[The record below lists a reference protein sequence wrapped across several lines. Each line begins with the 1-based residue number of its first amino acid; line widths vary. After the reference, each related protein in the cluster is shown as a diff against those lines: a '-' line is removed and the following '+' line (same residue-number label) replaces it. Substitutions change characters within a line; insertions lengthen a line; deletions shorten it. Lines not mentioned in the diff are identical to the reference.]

1 MNILKIYLFLKI
13 KLFEKVKMLDKNE
26 VLFVVAMK
34 DETGDF
40 FKDLD
45 LIHVGVGKVNA
56 AYHLT
61 KEITERKL
69 KNKPP
74 KYIVNFGSVGSK
86 KFHKGQLVACN
97 QFIQRDMDCTIFN
110 YKLGETP
117 AEKQIPMIIE
127 FPKVINDLE
136 YGVCGSG
143 DNFATSQSPIKEVE
157 VSDME
162 AYAMA
167 KVCYF
172 EKIPFICIKYIT
184 DGLDEKGA
192 SDWDKEIVDAPH
204 SFKEYVYEH
213 LLKK

>member
-1 MNILKIYLFLKI
+1 
-13 KLFEKVKMLDKNE
+13 MLDKNDI
-26 VLFVVAMK
+26 LFVVAMK
-34 DETGDF
+34 EETGEF

-61 KEITERKL
+61 KELTERKL
-69 KNKPP
+69 KNKSP

-97 QFIQRDMDCTIFN
+97 KFIQRDMDATIFN

-117 AEKQIPMIIE
+117 AEKNIPMIIE
-127 FPKVINDLE
+127 FPKFINDLE

-143 DNFATSQSPIKEVE
+143 DNFATSESLIKEIE

-162 AYAMA
+162 AYALA

-172 EKIPFICIKYIT
+172 EKIPMISIKYIT
-184 DGLDEKGA
+184 DGLDEKGG

-204 SFKEYVYEH
+204 SFNEYIYNH

>member
-1 MNILKIYLFLKI
+1 
-13 KLFEKVKMLDKNE
+13 MLDKND

-86 KFHKGQLVACN
+86 KFHKGQLV
-97 QFIQRDMDCTIFN
+97 
-110 YKLGETP
+110 KLGETP

-127 FPKVINDLE
+127 FPKFINDLE